1 MPKSII
7 MEQTFK
13 VYRLEFE
20 DKPNRNSKIVRMGC
34 YIHSDNVLEKMWWYE
49 EMLQKHSELTQ
60 YPNISVD
67 GFIVTNNFICAF
79 DSTEKLKN
87 WFGEYFQ
94 YLIDWGLVVR
104 EYTLNAEYVTGKS
117 GKQVMFAE
125 HTVIDSKI
133 ILVECL
139 VD

>member
-1 MPKSII
+1 LPKSII

-67 GFIVTNNFICAF
+67 GFIVTNNFFCAF

>member
-1 MPKSII
+1 
-7 MEQTFK
+7 MEQSFK

-20 DKPNRNSKIVRMGC
+20 DKPNKNSKIVKMGC

-60 YPNISVD
+60 YPNIWVD
-67 GFIVTNNFICAF
+67 GFIVTDNFFCAF
-79 DSTEKLKN
+79 DSIDKLRE
-87 WFGEYFQ
+87 WFGDFFQ

-133 ILVECL
+133 ILLECL

>member
-1 MPKSII
+1 
-7 MEQTFK
+7 
-13 VYRLEFE
+13 
-20 DKPNRNSKIVRMGC
+20 
-34 YIHSDNVLEKMWWYE
+34 
-49 EMLQKHSELTQ
+49 MLQKHSELTQ

-67 GFIVTNNFICAF
+67 GFIVTNNFFCAF